1 MPGALE
7 AIVHQPRI
15 SATSAALTRI
25 EQVRA
30 SRKQPRAGLRIA
42 ITGRENGSFVYDM
55 QLIAPGDER
64 EGDLVVDAVAG
75 VLIHVP
81 LASAPYLDGI
91 TLDAD
96 LPMGAVR
103 VENPN
108 PLWLDPVAEAVQR
121 LLDGEINP
129 SVASH
134 GGHIDLLDVVD
145 GVAYIHMGG
154 GCQGCGMAEVTLG
167 QGVRTA
173 ILDSFAEIHE
183 VRDTTDHAQGA
194 NPYYQAA
201 KK

>member
-1 MPGALE
+1 MK
-7 AIVHQPRI
+7 QPRI
-15 SATSAALTRI
+15 SATDAALTRI
-25 EQVRA
+25 EQVRLN
-30 SRKQPRAGLRIA
+30 RKQPQAGLRIA
-42 ITGRENGSFVYDM
+42 ITGRENGAFVSGEERQGDM
-55 QLIAPGDER
+55 IVEAIAGIP
-64 EGDLVVDAVAG
+64 
-75 VLIHVP
+75 IHIP

-91 TLDAD
+91 TLNAD

-108 PLWLDPVAEAVQR
+108 PLWLDPVAEAVQG
-121 LLDGEINP
+121 LLDDEINP
-129 SVASH
+129 SVVSH
-134 GGHIDLLDVVD
+134 GVHIDLLDVVE
-145 GVAYIHMGG
+145 GVAFIHMAG

-173 ILDSFAEIHE
+173 ILDTFPEIHE